1 VRPLRKLHT
10 EKFQPF
16 ILYLDDIEYIYNTL
30 CKYSTEVSIKT
41 KEYELDSPKHLPD
54 LKQESINELR
64 FQSNEPFML
73 LNLLRDGAEMVVYDD
88 DSHSM
93 AAVSDIKRLISK
105 KRRVVNN
112 WFAITGL
119 VAILAIFYALAEMNR
134 VYDRIYIYAFL
145 TLSVVWGG
153 GVAYLLSSKHSVVI
167 LSYKINSPSWWKRN
181 QDNLIVGVILVLI
194 GVIIGYFI
202 K

>member
-145 TLSVVWGG
+145 TLSVVWGWG
-153 GVAYLLSSKHSVVI
+153 CSLSVK
-167 LSYKINSPSWWKRN
+167 
-181 QDNLIVGVILVLI
+181 
-194 GVIIGYFI
+194 
-202 K
+202 